1 MRDFLRAFRARGTAL
16 ALPHAGDNRPPRVEQ
31 REPGTM
37 AATAQKILVVDDDEI
52 VRISLV
58 RVLTKDGYGV
68 DEAVSGVD
76 AVKKLEAGAYALVF
90 LDLRMPRLG
99 GITVLQHVRK
109 HHPEVPVIVVTGFP
123 SIENAKESIELGAFD
138 FLLKPVEVTR
148 IREVTQRALA
158 AAPWTLQ
165 RRC

>member
-1 MRDFLRAFRARGTAL
+1 
-16 ALPHAGDNRPPRVEQ
+16 
-31 REPGTM
+31 M
-37 AATAQKILVVDDDEI
+37 AAAAQKILVVDDDDT

-58 RVLTKDGYGV
+58 RVLTQDGYGV

-76 AVKKLEAGAYALVF
+76 AVKKLEASQYALVF

-99 GITVLQHVRK
+99 GMTVLQHVRK
-109 HHPEVPVIVVTGFP
+109 HHPTVPVVVVTGFP

-138 FLLKPVEVTR
+138 FVLKPLDVSR

-158 AAPWTLQ
+158 AGPWTLQ